1 MLPKTAVVKEF
12 VDQMELVTV
21 ILLFTEIIAQ
31 VNLEISVMN
40 IQFILKLTF
49 SFQFFYVAACH
60 YLFTCSGHGL
70 CSDVGTCQCDEG
82 FFGDSCSSKHD
93 NSLLVFCKVLYI
105 CVGFWLLAHLTLD
118 LFQVEKK
125 KMLLLAEQMPQ
136 MTTISLKIVEV
147 VILSENQVLNGPIAK
162 NQCIY
167 TIQRSQRMFELH
179 KIEKKKSTNIAIYM
193 VGIQTANNICIPFY
207 VP

>member
-1 MLPKTAVVKEF
+1 MPPKTAVVKEF

-49 SFQFFYVAACH
+49 SFQFFFVAACH

-70 CSDVGTCQCDEG
+70 CSDVGACPCDEG
-82 FFGDSCSSKHD
+82 FYGDSCSSKHD

-118 LFQVEKK
+118 IFQIEKK

-136 MTTISLKIVEV
+136 MSTISLKIVEV

-162 NQCIY
+162 NQHTY
-167 TIQRSQRMFELH
+167 IQRSQRMFELH
-179 KIEKKKSTNIAIYM
+179 KIEKKINKYCNIYGGYIDSK
-193 VGIQTANNICIPFY
+193 
-207 VP
+207 